1 MRIVSWNV
9 NGLYTTLKD
18 AASRYASV
26 SNYFSEVLKADIV
39 CFQVK
44 YKFSLLLHL
53 HFVVVEELRELP
65 HMIA

>member
-18 AASRYASV
+18 AGSRYASV

-44 YKFSLLLHL
+44 YKFFLLLHL
-53 HFVVVEELRELP
+53 HFVVVEELSDLLRVVG
-65 HMIA
+65 